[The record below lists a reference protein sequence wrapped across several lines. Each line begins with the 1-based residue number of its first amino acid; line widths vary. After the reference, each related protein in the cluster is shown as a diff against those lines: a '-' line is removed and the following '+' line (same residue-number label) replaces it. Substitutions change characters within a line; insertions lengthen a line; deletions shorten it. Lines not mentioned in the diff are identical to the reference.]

1 MAIALAT
8 STNAFF
14 HTIDEGKS
22 FRLLCNV
29 VLSGSYTT
37 GGTGESLET
46 ILADSRIKVAAGSKS
61 RGTPLAAYATSQNG
75 VNYSITNV
83 PGQTT
88 LGMKV
93 FTAANTELG
102 TGAYSATY
110 TNDVIRLDIAWEKN
124 GAMARTSG
132 GF

>member
-14 HTIDEGKS
+14 TVIDEGKS
-22 FRLLCNV
+22 YRVLCNV

-37 GGTGESLET
+37 GSIGESLET
-46 ILADSRIKVAAGSKS
+46 ILADDRIKVAAGAKS
-61 RGTPLAAYATSQNG
+61 RGTPLAAYAQSQNG

-83 PGQTT
+83 PGRTT
-88 LGMKV
+88 LGMKI

-102 TGAYSATY
+102 SGAYSATY
-110 TNDVIRLDIAWEKN
+110 TNDVIRLDIAFQKA
-124 GAMARTSG
+124 GAMARTTG

>member
-14 HTIDEGKS
+14 KTIDEGKS
-22 FRLLCNV
+22 FRVLMNV

-37 GGTGESLET
+37 GGTGESLGT
-46 ILADSRIKVAAGSKS
+46 LLADERVKVAAGTKS

-83 PGQTT
+83 PGQST
-88 LGMKV
+88 LGLKI

-102 TGAYSATY
+102 TGAYAATY
-110 TNDVIRLDIAWEKN
+110 TNDVIRLDIAFEK
-124 GAMARTSG
+124 GGSMARTS
-132 GF
+132 F

>member
-14 HTIDEGKS
+14 KTMETTSS
-22 FRLLCNV
+22 FRVLCNV

-46 ILADSRIKVAAGSKS
+46 ILADARVKVPAGAKT
-61 RGTPLAAYATSQNG
+61 RGTPLAATAVSQNG
-75 VNYSITNV
+75 VLYSITSV
-83 PGQTT
+83 PAQAT
-88 LGMKV
+88 LGMKI

-102 TGAYSATY
+102 SGAYVATY
-110 TNDVIRLDIAWEKN
+110 TNDVIRLDLEFEKG
-124 GAMARTSG
+124 GAMARTSN
-132 GF
+132 